1 MNLESTVIG
10 IWMTDIGEELRSVA
24 GEERERRAAAVSATF
39 RVSVM
44 TGPRPAFT
52 PLMAPVTNRRRRRAR
67 RKSSSL
73 IRLRH
78 WLHCLWQ
85 MDSIRV
91 TWGHFRPLPSLP
103 FSLLPLL
110 LPPLPP
116 QPHLPAPAPIAR
128 FGVNHNSSSRSIRY
142 QTGSNSKLLIQFP
155 RPVRN
160 PAGSDPDSPAEN
172 QRESPAKT
180 G

>member
-91 TWGHFRPLPSLP
+91 TWGPTAKTRTPITK
-103 FSLLPLL
+103 
-110 LPPLPP
+110 PPLIEFN
-116 QPHLPAPAPIAR
+116 LFLYILGNVR
-128 FGVNHNSSSRSIRY
+128 
-142 QTGSNSKLLIQFP
+142 LLVATI
-155 RPVRN
+155 
-160 PAGSDPDSPAEN
+160 
-172 QRESPAKT
+172 
-180 G
+180 